1 MNLEELE
8 ILRKEIDIIDEQLV
22 ELFEKRMELAIKIGD
37 IKKQKGMQI
46 LDSQREKAVIKNAIA
61 HLKNKDLSDEL
72 EAFLRNLM
80 DSSKKI
86 QQYRIKKAE
95 D

>member
-1 MNLEELE
+1 MEELE
-8 ILRKEIDIIDEQLV
+8 ILRKEIDKIDEQLV

>member
-8 ILRKEIDIIDEQLV
+8 ILRKEIDKIDEQLV

>member
-1 MNLEELE
+1 MEELE
-8 ILRKEIDIIDEQLV
+8 ILRTEIDIIDEQLV

>member
-1 MNLEELE
+1 LEELE
-8 ILRKEIDIIDEQLV
+8 ILRKEIDKIDEQLV

>member
-1 MNLEELE
+1 MEELE